1 MAFRTVIICTHSK
14 IEYSL
19 DYLVYRTTETE
30 KRIHL
35 DEISTIIFET
45 TNISI
50 TTRLLVE
57 LIKRKIN
64 VVFCDEEHNPLAQLE
79 SLYGAHNSLNK
90 INEQLGRNEK
100 IKGEVW
106 KEIVR
111 NKIYGQKTVLNKFGR
126 VKENALLLEEYLN
139 EVEIGDKTNREG
151 HAAKVYFNSL
161 FNEKFARSDDSGI
174 NMILNYGYSL
184 ILSLFNRSIITSG
197 YLTQIGIHHKNEFNH
212 FNFSCDLMEPFRSFI
227 DKIACECYLS
237 KKFSKEDVL
246 SIFQSKIFIDNSHQ
260 SLTNSINIYANSI
273 FNALNLKDVR
283 KIKFPSY
290 NEL

>member
-1 MAFRTVIICTHSK
+1 MAFRTVIISTHSK

-111 NKIYGQKTVLNKFGR
+111 NKIYERSILTRLKLEIKLIEKATQQKFILI
-126 VKENALLLEEYLN
+126 LYLMRN
-139 EVEIGDKTNREG
+139 LHEV
-151 HAAKVYFNSL
+151 
-161 FNEKFARSDDSGI
+161 
-174 NMILNYGYSL
+174 MIL
-184 ILSLFNRSIITSG
+184 
-197 YLTQIGIHHKNEFNH
+197 E
-212 FNFSCDLMEPFRSFI
+212 
-227 DKIACECYLS
+227 
-237 KKFSKEDVL
+237 
-246 SIFQSKIFIDNSHQ
+246 
-260 SLTNSINIYANSI
+260 
-273 FNALNLKDVR
+273 
-283 KIKFPSY
+283 
-290 NEL
+290 